1 MNTSN
6 LKPGDKVRTAKDGKA
21 WWTVQASGN
30 RYAILTRQAPFKP
43 KGDYLYTIVDSEGA
57 VRGPCNLIGNG
68 WDVTQY
74 PTPEIGWRLL
84 HQKMTDGELE
94 ISHRRAVALDI
105 TEIAS

>member
-1 MNTSN
+1 VNTSD

-21 WWTVQASGN
+21 WWTVQAAGS
-30 RYAILTRQAPFKP
+30 RYAILTRQAPFRP
-43 KGDYLYTIVDSEGA
+43 RGDYLYTIVDSVDA

-84 HQKMTDGELE
+84 HLKLIAGELE
-94 ISHRRAVALDI
+94 ISDRRALALDI
-105 TEIAS
+105 TEVAA